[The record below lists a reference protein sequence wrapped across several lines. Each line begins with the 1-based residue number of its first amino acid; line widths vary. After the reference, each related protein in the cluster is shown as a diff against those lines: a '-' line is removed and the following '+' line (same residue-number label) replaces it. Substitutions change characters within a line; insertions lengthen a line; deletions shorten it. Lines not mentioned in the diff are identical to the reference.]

1 MSGANETNV
10 RREKEA
16 PTEKKAFCLCC
27 CVCMRKD
34 RQMEQLN
41 FFFFCLLYRKEH
53 RVKIICIREFKTK
66 REKKKPP
73 VVDFYPEENVQFPLI
88 FCLMYFV
95 HCLTMRLVH
104 DSFAEKH
111 KCK

>member
-41 FFFFCLLYRKEH
+41 FFFCLLYRKED

>member
-41 FFFFCLLYRKEH
+41 FFFLFTVQKGASC
-53 RVKIICIREFKTK
+53 
-66 REKKKPP
+66 
-73 VVDFYPEENVQFPLI
+73 ENNLHPGI
-88 FCLMYFV
+88 
-95 HCLTMRLVH
+95 
-104 DSFAEKH
+104 
-111 KCK
+111 